1 MHQFSNRSQKVSKC
15 DNNIRQLM
23 CHFFVLTTLIFLM
36 PSCDPLLPRCM
47 ATQNLVVD
55 LARSVALP
63 SGVKFLHELAKNYEW
78 QSKKTVDNHG
88 KY

>member
-1 MHQFSNRSQKVSKC
+1 
-15 DNNIRQLM
+15 
-23 CHFFVLTTLIFLM
+23 
-36 PSCDPLLPRCM
+36 M

-88 KY
+88 EYGQQGTCSVCNINLHLICLFVCLFVCSLAKQT